1 VGQSRHRRL
10 REVDMASFDL
20 SKLDRN
26 NYGSWPMPVK
36 MAAAF
41 FLLIIV
47 AAAGWYFMVKP
58 KQEQFALDVAKEK
71 DLMRD
76 FVDKQGRVVNLEEY
90 KQQLADVQDLLNQ
103 MVRQLPSKTEMPDL
117 LVDVSQ
123 TALSAGI
130 DNELFEPG
138 PEVPQQ
144 FYAEKPIQLRMVGT
158 YHQFGAFVSGVAAL
172 PRVVILTMHDVSLK
186 PAAVAKGK
194 EDVPAGQLVLEGTV
208 KTYRALDEDELA
220 AEAAA
225 NPDTAPSAA
234 TPAPPP
240 ATKAPGAT

>member
-1 VGQSRHRRL
+1 
-10 REVDMASFDL
+10 MASFDL

-41 FLLIIV
+41 LVLIVV
-47 AAAGWYFMVKP
+47 AGIGWYFMIKP
-58 KQEQFALDVAKEK
+58 KQEQFTQDQAKEK
-71 DLMRD
+71 ELMRD
-76 FVDKQGRVVNLEEY
+76 FIDKQGRVVNLEEY
-90 KQQLADVQDLLNQ
+90 KQQLADVEDLLRQ

-144 FYAEKPIQLRMVGT
+144 FYAERPIQLRMVGT

-186 PAAVAKGK
+186 PVLATKGK
-194 EDVPAGQLVLEGTV
+194 DQIPAGQLVLEGTV
-208 KTYRALDEDELA
+208 KTYRALDEDEIA

-225 NPDTAPSAA
+225 N
-234 TPAPPP
+234 
-240 ATKAPGAT
+240 APGGAVPARPVTPGST

>member
-1 VGQSRHRRL
+1 
-10 REVDMASFDL
+10 MASFDL

-36 MAAAF
+36 MVAAVL
-41 FLLIIV
+41 LLIIV
-47 AAAGWYFMVKP
+47 VAIGWYFMIKP
-58 KQEQFALDVAKEK
+58 KKEQFDIDVAREA

-90 KQQLADVQDLLNQ
+90 KQQLADIEDLLRQ

-117 LVDVSQ
+117 IVDVSQ

-144 FYAEKPIQLRMVGT
+144 FYAERPIRLRMIGT

-186 PAAVAKGK
+186 PAIVAKGK
-194 EDVPAGQLVLEGTV
+194 DALPEGQLVLEGTV
-208 KTYRALDEDELA
+208 KTYRALDEDEQA

-225 NPDTAPSAA
+225 EAAASAKPGA
-234 TPAPPP
+234 PAPPP
-240 ATKAPGAT
+240 PAPAPGKP

>member
-1 VGQSRHRRL
+1 
-10 REVDMASFDL
+10 MASFDL

-41 FLLIIV
+41 VLLAVVVGI
-47 AAAGWYFMVKP
+47 GWYMMVKP
-58 KQEQFALDVAKEK
+58 KQEQFADDQAKEAG
-71 DLMRD
+71 LLRD
-76 FVDKQGRVVNLEEY
+76 FVEKQGRVVNLEEY
-90 KQQLADVQDLLNQ
+90 KQQLADIEDLLRQ

-138 PEVPQQ
+138 PEVSQQ

-186 PAAVAKGK
+186 PAAAAKGQK
-194 EDVPAGQLVLEGTV
+194 DQLPPGQLVLEGTV
-208 KTYRALDEDELA
+208 KTYRALDEEEVA

-225 NPDTAPSAA
+225 AA
-234 TPAPPP
+234 TPGAVPAP
-240 ATKAPGAT
+240 KAPGTP

>member
-1 VGQSRHRRL
+1 
-10 REVDMASFDL
+10 MASFDL

-36 MAAAF
+36 MAAAIV
-41 FLLIIV
+41 LLAV
-47 AAAGWYFMVKP
+47 VVGVGWYSMVKP
-58 KQEQFALDVAKEK
+58 KQEQFTKDQATER

-90 KQQLADVQDLLNQ
+90 KQQLADIEDLLRQ

-186 PAAVAKGK
+186 PAPAPAGK
-194 EDVPAGQLVLEGTV
+194 SKEQVPVGQLVLEGTV
-208 KTYRALDEDELA
+208 KTYRALDEEEVA

-225 NPDTAPSAA
+225 AAAAAPSGAA
-234 TPAPPP
+234 PAP
-240 ATKAPGAT
+240 KAPGTP

>member
-1 VGQSRHRRL
+1 
-10 REVDMASFDL
+10 MASFDL

-26 NYGSWPMPVK
+26 NYGSWPTPVK
-36 MAAAF
+36 MVAAF
-41 FLLIIV
+41 VLLSIV
-47 AAAGWYFMVKP
+47 VAIGWYFLVKP
-58 KQEQFALDVAKEK
+58 KQEQFTLDQAKETE
-71 DLMRD
+71 LMRD

-90 KQQLADVQDLLNQ
+90 KQQLADVKDLLNQ
-103 MVRQLPSKTEMPDL
+103 MVRQLPTKTEMPDL

-138 PEVPQQ
+138 PETPQQ
-144 FYAEKPIQLRMVGT
+144 FYAERPIQLRMVGT

-186 PAAVAKGK
+186 PAPVAKGK
-194 EDVPAGQLVLEGTV
+194 EDAPAGQLVLEGTV
-208 KTYRALDEDELA
+208 KTYRALDEDEQA

-225 NPDTAPSAA
+225 T
-234 TPAPPP
+234 
-240 ATKAPGAT
+240 APGATTPPAAKPPGTT

>member
-1 VGQSRHRRL
+1 
-10 REVDMASFDL
+10 MASFDL

-26 NYGSWPMPVK
+26 NYGSWPTPIK
-36 MAAAF
+36 MTVALV
-41 FLLIIV
+41 LLAVVV
-47 AAAGWYFMVKP
+47 AVGWYFLVKP
-58 KQEQFALDVAKEK
+58 KSEQFALDQAKEK

-90 KQQLADVQDLLNQ
+90 KQQLADVKDLLNQ
-103 MVRQLPSKTEMPDL
+103 MVRQLPTKTEMPDL

-138 PEVPQQ
+138 PETPQQ
-144 FYAEKPIQLRMVGT
+144 FYAERPIQLRMVGT

-186 PAAVAKGK
+186 PAPAAKGK
-194 EDVPAGQLVLEGTV
+194 EDAPAGQLVLEGTV
-208 KTYRALDEDELA
+208 KTYRALDEDEQA

-225 NPDTAPSAA
+225 P
-234 TPAPPP
+234 
-240 ATKAPGAT
+240 APGATTPPAAKPPGTT

>member
-1 VGQSRHRRL
+1 
-10 REVDMASFDL
+10 MASFDL

-41 FLLIIV
+41 ILLV
-47 AAAGWYFMVKP
+47 AVVGIGWYFMIKP
-58 KQEQFALDVAKEK
+58 KQKDFADAQVKETA
-71 DLMRD
+71 LMRD
-76 FVDKQGRVVNLEEY
+76 FVEKQGRVVNLEDY
-90 KQQLADVQDLLNQ
+90 KQQLADIEDLLRQ

-186 PAAVAKGK
+186 PAPAPAGK
-194 EDVPAGQLVLEGTV
+194 SKEQVPAGQLVLEGTV

-225 NPDTAPSAA
+225 AAAPAGAA
-234 TPAPPP
+234 PAP
-240 ATKAPGAT
+240 KAPGTP

>member
-1 VGQSRHRRL
+1 
-10 REVDMASFDL
+10 MASFDL

-41 FLLIIV
+41 LLLV
-47 AAAGWYFMVKP
+47 VVLGVGWWFMIKP
-58 KQEQFALDVAKEK
+58 KSEQLTKDEAKEQQ
-71 DLMRD
+71 LMRD
-76 FVDKQGRVVNLEEY
+76 FVEKQGRVVNLEEY
-90 KQQLADVQDLLNQ
+90 KQQLADVEDLLKQ
-103 MVRQLPSKTEMPDL
+103 MVRQLPTKTEMPDL

-130 DNELFEPG
+130 DNDLFEPG

-144 FYAEKPIQLRMVGT
+144 FYAERPITLRMIGT
-158 YHQFGAFVSGVAAL
+158 YHQFGAFVGGVAAL

-186 PAAVAKGK
+186 PVAGAAGKGK
-194 EDVPAGQLVLEGTV
+194 SAVPTGQLVLEGTV
-208 KTYRALDEDELA
+208 KTYRALDEEEIA

-225 NPDTAPSAA
+225 AAPAPSGQGPAA
-234 TPAPPP
+234 AKPPGG
-240 ATKAPGAT
+240 K

>member
-1 VGQSRHRRL
+1 
-10 REVDMASFDL
+10 MASFDL

-26 NYGSWPMPVK
+26 NYGSWPTPVK

-41 FLLIIV
+41 LLLLV
-47 AAAGWYFMVKP
+47 VVLLGWYFMIKP
-58 KQEQFALDVAKEK
+58 KQQQFADDQVVEQ

-90 KQQLADVQDLLNQ
+90 KQQLADVKDLLNQ
-103 MVRQLPSKTEMPDL
+103 MVRQLPTKTEMPDL

-138 PEVPQQ
+138 PETPQQ

-186 PAAVAKGK
+186 PAPAAKGK
-194 EDVPAGQLVLEGTV
+194 DSVPAGQLVLEGTV
-208 KTYRALDEDELA
+208 KTYRALDEEEQA
-220 AEAAA
+220 AEAA
-225 NPDTAPSAA
+225 NAA
-234 TPAPPP
+234 KNGAVPPAPKPP
-240 ATKAPGAT
+240 GTP

>member
-1 VGQSRHRRL
+1 
-10 REVDMASFDL
+10 MASLDF

-26 NYGSWPMPVK
+26 NYGSWPMPIK
-36 MAAAF
+36 MAAAV
-41 FLLIIV
+41 LILILV
-47 AAAGWYFMVKP
+47 TLIGWYFMIKP
-58 KQEQFALDVAKEK
+58 KQEAFKASKAQEVV
-71 DLMRD
+71 LMAD
-76 FVDKQGRVVNLEEY
+76 FKDKQGRVVNLEEY
-90 KQQLADVQDLLNQ
+90 KQQLADVEDLLRQ

-186 PAAVAKGK
+186 PVGPVKGK
-194 EDVPAGQLVLEGTV
+194 SMQDLIGGQLKLEGTV
-208 KTYRALDEDELA
+208 KTYRALDEEEMA

-225 NPDTAPSAA
+225 SASAPSGAG
-234 TPAPPP
+234 TPKPN
-240 ATKAPGAT
+240 

>member
-1 VGQSRHRRL
+1 
-10 REVDMASFDL
+10 MASFDL

-36 MAAAF
+36 LATASL
-41 FLLIIV
+41 LLIFIV
-47 AAAGWYFMVKP
+47 FLGWWFAIKP
-58 KQEQFALDVAKEK
+58 KQDEFSAAQTKEAT
-71 DLMRD
+71 LMRD

-90 KQQLADVQDLLNQ
+90 KQQLADVQDLLDQ

-117 LVDVSQ
+117 LVDISQ

-138 PEVPQQ
+138 AEIPKQ

-158 YHQFGAFVSGVAAL
+158 YHQFGAFVGGVAAL

-186 PAAVAKGK
+186 PVGSGNSKSKSDPGT
-194 EDVPAGQLVLEGTV
+194 GQLVLEGIV
-208 KTYRALDEDELA
+208 KTYRALDEEEMEK
-220 AEAAA
+220 EAAA
-225 NPDTAPSAA
+225 ADPKLPKNAKRIP
-234 TPAPPP
+234 PAPV
-240 ATKAPGAT
+240 TK